1 MTLYEISQQIRNAID
16 FGYDPETGE
25 ILDDTALKELEMER
39 DEKLENL
46 ILWVKDIRAE
56 EEAIQNEEK
65 ALKARREANHRKGD
79 SISQYIQN
87 MLGGQKFSTAR
98 CAVSYRKTTAVNIL
112 DVNLIPAEYRRVK
125 VTEEPD
131 KTAIKNAIKAGNTI
145 PGASLEERQS
155 MSIK

>member
-87 MLGGQKFSTAR
+87 MLGGKKFSTAR